1 MKNVMDVFVVVNGQW
16 FVEVL
21 PFPYDSMTVY
31 IRVCHVK
38 KERRRREINTHY
50 MLKQERKEKKA
61 GCAVTRVKDTH

>member
-1 MKNVMDVFVVVNGQW
+1 MFGEECYGCFVVVNGQW

-38 KERRRREINTHY
+38 KEEEEERLTHTI
-50 MLKQERKEKKA
+50 
-61 GCAVTRVKDTH
+61 C